1 MLEVL
6 LPQRCVVCGRGG
18 TQLCPGCLA
27 SLPRIEAPL
36 CERCGLPTAWPV
48 RRCRE
53 CAGRRLAFA
62 SARAAVRY
70 DEAVRSFV
78 AAWKERELRRLAA
91 AAASV
96 VLEVVAPPRGEAVT
110 FVPADPDRG
119 LKRGHHPPGRLAEA
133 LAREWQLPLVASVR
147 RRAAKRQRGL
157 SRAERRRNVAGVFA
171 ARGEVPRSLVL
182 VDDVFTSGATA
193 NAAASALRK
202 AGAHRVEVVTFARV
216 VR

>member
-1 MLEVL
+1 MRRVRSRRDAAVPG
-6 LPQRCVVCGRGG
+6 LPLRPAADRAAALRALRAADGVAGA
-18 TQLCPGCLA
+18 P
-27 SLPRIEAPL
+27 LPR
-36 CERCGLPTAWPV
+36 G
-48 RRCRE
+48 
-53 CAGRRLAFA
+53 
-62 SARAAVRY
+62 
-70 DEAVRSFV
+70 
-78 AAWKERELRRLAA
+78 
-91 AAASV
+91 
-96 VLEVVAPPRGEAVT
+96 
-110 FVPADPDRG
+110 
-119 LKRGHHPPGRLAEA
+119 LAEA

-182 VDDVFTSGATA
+182 VDDVLTSGATA